1 MYKLKKLSVGTVKR
15 YYAVLNRIGFGNV
28 MTQAIQSAAPVAN
41 TGFGSLADQVNSPS
55 AQADTSGVDVVL
67 NLIAVTNAIWEKDEA
82 LNIAQI
88 IFEREDKAEITE
100 ADLDEID
107 MDEFSEGLRFFANA
121 SFGVTKGLMSSFGD
135 SNSAS
140 PMASA

>member
-1 MYKLKKLSVGTVKR
+1 MYKLKKLSIASVRR

-28 MTQAIQSAAPVAN
+28 MTQAIQSTVPTSA
-41 TGFGSLADQVNSPS
+41 TFGKLGDQVAGASSVQDN
-55 AQADTSGVDVVL
+55 SGVEVFL
-67 NLIAVTNAIWEKDEA
+67 NLMAVTNAIWEGNEA

-100 ADLDEID
+100 ADLEEIE
-107 MDEFSEGLRFFANA
+107 MDEFTEGLRFFANA
-121 SFGVTKGLMSSFGD
+121 SFNPTKGLMSSFGD

-140 PMASA
+140 PIARA